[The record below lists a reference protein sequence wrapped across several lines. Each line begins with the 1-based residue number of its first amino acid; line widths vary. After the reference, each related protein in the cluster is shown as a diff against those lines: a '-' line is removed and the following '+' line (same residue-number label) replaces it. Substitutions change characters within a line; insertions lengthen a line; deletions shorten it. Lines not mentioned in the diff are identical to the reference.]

1 LSARD
6 LGLTSMQIQNQG
18 LAQAQNFIQQQRTF
32 GMAQPFSISSMFITP
47 SQRIGALQQQNQQQ
61 YNRDLQ
67 AAQVA
72 AMPDPTMAAIGS
84 AISSAGGFAGGAF
97 TQRGLTAPTPSASTP
112 GSTYS
117 AWTSTPS
124 AAPAYQSQNLFPQF
138 GATNFGP

>member
-1 LSARD
+1 
-6 LGLTSMQIQNQG
+6 MQIQNQG

-47 SQRIGALQQQNQQQ
+47 SQRINALAQQNQQQ

-72 AMPDPTMAAIGS
+72 AMPDPTMAAIGG

-97 TQRGLTAPTPSASTP
+97 TQRGLSGMQGGVRSSYNPQNDPELYAIPPGNIGGPTDPSNWA
-112 GSTYS
+112 
-117 AWTSTPS
+117 
-124 AAPAYQSQNLFPQF
+124 
-138 GATNFGP
+138 